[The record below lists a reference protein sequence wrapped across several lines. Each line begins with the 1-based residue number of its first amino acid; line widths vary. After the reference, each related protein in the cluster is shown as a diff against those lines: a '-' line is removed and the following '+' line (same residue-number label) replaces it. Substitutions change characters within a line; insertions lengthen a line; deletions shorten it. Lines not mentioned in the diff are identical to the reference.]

1 MSNSLPKIDLQT
13 KTLLHINYLKNQ
25 LNKTLYTS
33 SYDLINYD
41 YATIAFVLFYTDI
54 KQFKIKNKN
63 LNDEKNFINC
73 KPKINKFLKNLI
85 DPLINEYSIILDKLD
100 NIIENEYDELN
111 SNLKIDIRNDLSE
124 SLKKFKHL
132 LNKLNK
138 RYNSLFNNDEL
149 DEINKRVSIS
159 NNILS
164 NNNIKPIKTKALKNN
179 LSLIKSSTER
189 TFSIKPNVTRRI
201 TIPKKSKSIRIK
213 KQLYQKK
220 DSL

>member
-25 LNKTLYTS
+25 LNKTRYTS

-73 KPKINKFLKNLI
+73 KPKVNKFLKNLI

-201 TIPKKSKSIRIK
+201 TIPKKNKSIRIK
-213 KQLYQKK
+213 KQQYQKIR
-220 DSL
+220 

>member
-1 MSNSLPKIDLQT
+1 MM
-13 KTLLHINYLKNQ
+13 
-25 LNKTLYTS
+25 
-33 SYDLINYD
+33 
-41 YATIAFVLFYTDI
+41 
-54 KQFKIKNKN
+54 
-63 LNDEKNFINC
+63 KNFINC
-73 KPKINKFLKNLI
+73 KPKVNKFLKNLI

-138 RYNSLFNNDEL
+138 RYNSLFNNDQL
-149 DEINKRVSIS
+149 EINKRVSIS

-213 KQLYQKK
+213 K
-220 DSL
+220 

>member
-73 KPKINKFLKNLI
+73 KPKVNKFLKI
-85 DPLINEYSIILDKLD
+85 
-100 NIIENEYDELN
+100 
-111 SNLKIDIRNDLSE
+111 
-124 SLKKFKHL
+124 
-132 LNKLNK
+132 
-138 RYNSLFNNDEL
+138 
-149 DEINKRVSIS
+149 
-159 NNILS
+159 
-164 NNNIKPIKTKALKNN
+164 
-179 LSLIKSSTER
+179 
-189 TFSIKPNVTRRI
+189 
-201 TIPKKSKSIRIK
+201 
-213 KQLYQKK
+213 
-220 DSL
+220 

>member
-41 YATIAFVLFYTDI
+41 YASTAFVLFYTEI

-73 KPKINKFLKNLI
+73 KPKVKKFLKNLI

-124 SLKKFKHL
+124 SLKKFKLL

-201 TIPKKSKSIRIK
+201 TIPKKRKSIRIK
-213 KQLYQKK
+213 K
-220 DSL
+220 